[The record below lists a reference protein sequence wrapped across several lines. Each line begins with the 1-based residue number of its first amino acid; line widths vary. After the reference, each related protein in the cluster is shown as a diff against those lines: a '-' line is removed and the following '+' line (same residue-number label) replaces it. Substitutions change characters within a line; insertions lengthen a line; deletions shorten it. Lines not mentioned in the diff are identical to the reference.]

1 MSSRTSDLLKDSKP
15 EHHDSGSDANA
26 QPLSLTSVSDKPKSS
41 PAPAKTDVAAATPAA
56 EKPAAPTLSSASLFT
71 TSLAKPT
78 AAAPMSKLASLVS
91 TNNEAQTRF
100 EEKKNAN
107 VFERF
112 GMGAVENLKGQAQ
125 GLSEMAFGKR
135 DTMDELN
142 STLTGKKTGNEHALI
157 NVTKTTL
164 TVGGVVKDLA
174 ADTVGL
180 GDGKTSAALSR
191 AITKAK
197 DDFNKGSLGDKAE
210 MAGSAF
216 AFLGTLAIGG
226 GGTAKGT
233 AGLATDVRAMR
244 TLIQTEKQTAAL
256 TEAVSGMRALRATEK
271 VVAAVDRMAV
281 AGGDDLTR
289 IAATTAKTTT
299 VAQPGTFTRAFS
311 WMREEARSLAN
322 TFVMPGMEP
331 ALAGGA
337 PMRLSSRTLPT
348 LERTPGTLLRAPVED
363 AALAGR
369 KLGATPLSRIGGTAD
384 NLVPGVTRTEVKLPG
399 LAADAKGAVP
409 KHVEVPTVRPHA
421 EVPAVKPVVEA
432 PSVSIT
438 HVEVPPAKVPGAVEV
453 PPVKAHGVEVKAPHR
468 VEAPA
473 AEVPSA
479 KLPKSGETVVDDV
492 ATRKPA
498 ATDAKVAPKTGE
510 TVVPPAGET
519 KIVPPAGETKIV
531 PPAGETKIVPPA
543 GETKIV
549 PPAGETKIVPP
560 AGETKIVPPAGE
572 TKIVAPTETPAP
584 RLPGASHVDDVKPS
598 VSRLEDASTAPKAPA
613 SVIDD
618 VKTAPN
624 APATIIDDA
633 TAAPKPPAAKTN
645 AVEPLN
651 PAERP
656 AVKPSEV
663 RPTEVKPAE
672 VRAVETPAVE
682 IRPLEVPPSAV
693 APKLEA
699 GVAKSVENVDQRIA
713 RITDNLAGPEAA
725 AVRENLTVLQ
735 TNTRQLVNSADD
747 AAKVNANIDRA
758 LKNLEVAVGKNPVA
772 DDIAKLARETREL
785 QTSVST
791 SRNLAVVEKNS
802 QVLVQTGDDI
812 AREITAIGPK
822 AGPAAAEDVK
832 EIARLGQNLGKGAD
846 DLVIVKQINER
857 VSNIARTGEQDV
869 ADDIARALKPSLQK
883 AEGAAL
889 ESATAKA
896 ATKLEQRV
904 TALTEKMAGP
914 ESALARQ
921 DVATIQRNV
930 QKLLSGTD
938 EAAATRNIERALTD
952 LRNSGGNS
960 KYADDIAKLTQET
973 REVQQAVSVSRNA
986 VAVERNA
993 QTLATTGKTLGD
1005 DALRLGADP
1014 AKVAAKADLDE
1025 IARLSQNLGKGG
1037 DDIIA
1042 VNKINERIANIS
1054 KNVSTEVAD
1063 DISRTLKPSI
1073 QKVEATA
1080 IENGALKSA
1089 NRLEQSIAKVAES
1102 VTGPEGAAIRNNL
1115 ETIQRATR
1123 GLVNGTDNAAV
1134 HSEDIARA
1142 IKNLESVGAKTGA
1155 ADDIARVAQETR
1167 ELQQTVSA
1175 SRRLTSLENTTK
1187 TLAGEGRNIGDE
1199 AARLSTVPGAK
1210 AVKGD
1215 LDEISRLSN
1224 NLGKTGDDLETVRK
1238 INDRI
1243 ANIGR
1248 TGGADIAD
1256 DVARNLTPKVQ
1267 KAEATAVEASR
1278 MKSAHTLTTAVETEA
1293 KAVSEVTKD
1302 IIKGL
1307 DTKTTNGRV
1316 LQQQLQAIQRTADE
1330 LPTAVNPATEATR
1343 LRTMVQAV
1351 EKSVPATERAALKA
1365 TVNNL
1370 DNAATELTAVRTMGQ
1385 QSRVIEEAA
1394 TTLRGTVAK
1403 FQDDVTRGAAV
1414 VKPGTEESV
1423 RRAIQTVETN
1433 SASVTSKLGTTQRID
1448 SEVRALRNAATQL
1461 EEAGQVQLARQ
1472 VSTEVKALEKAE
1484 TIRGLEITSQQ
1495 GPILSNIAYNQTL
1508 ATRTIEQ
1515 VERDLTSLKAF
1526 GNIRG
1531 VGRLDTISEL
1541 HENLQMLRFL
1551 AKNDARLMTYVDDA
1565 QQALAKI
1572 EMSALSKG
1580 SRALDANTSKLLA
1593 MAEAGDVQALN
1604 KLFIRGLQSDTW
1616 NMRSLA
1622 ASAYSEP
1629 GALLGRIGT
1638 AGLNNITAAG
1648 RVMLRPEAYGILA
1661 RSTGNA
1667 AMVAGG
1673 ATMLY
1678 GNFKYHSQLLLNAI
1692 ERQMQEAP
1700 AISASTTLEKTQS
1713 GDADKSVEAPVANPE
1728 LRESRDN
1735 SQNPVDKNNDTD
1747 RRADLDFAPSVGAIS
1762 RRINF
1767 SSNGTGIAARFS
1779 FSPDDLDAEQ
1789 KIESIIETG
1798 KIRRWAQLG
1807 VVPVAPEAPVTQN
1820 IPVAKT
1826 IRIKG
1831 ADGVSSD
1838 PNSHQKTAVTNFSF
1852 TRAMA
1857 LTNQLKLMTGNG
1869 DNRGGSS
1876 RGTGT
1881 VFGGGPNPS
1890 APSLS
1895 QNLRTMVAYNSLR
1908 TDGNTSA
1915 TTHRESTEGS
1925 GIDQSTSSGGSNT
1938 VPQGPTVAALQSNPP
1953 AMVTASAPTS
1963 VSASSSDPDN
1973 GVDDASEQQA
1983 V

>member
-56 EKPAAPTLSSASLFT
+56 EKPAAPTLSTASLFT
-71 TSLAKPT
+71 ASLAKPT

-271 VVAAVDRMAV
+271 VVAAVDRVAV

-348 LERTPGTLLRAPVED
+348 LERTPGTILRAPVED

-369 KLGATPLSRIGGTAD
+369 KLGATPLTRIGSTAD

-421 EVPAVKPVVEA
+421 EVPAVKPVGEA

-492 ATRKPA
+492 AARKPA
-498 ATDAKVAPKTGE
+498 TTDAKVAPKTGE
-510 TVVPPAGET
+510 TVVPPAGEA
-519 KIVPPAGETKIV
+519 KIVPPAGE
-531 PPAGETKIVPPA
+531 A
-543 GETKIV
+543 
-549 PPAGETKIVPP
+549 KIVPP

-572 TKIVAPTETPAP
+572 TKIVAPTEVSAP
-584 RLPGASHVDDVKPS
+584 RVPGASHVDDVKPP
-598 VSRLEDASTAPKAPA
+598 VSRLEDASAAPKAPASVIEDAANAPKAPA

-618 VKTAPN
+618 VKTTPN

-633 TAAPKPPAAKTN
+633 TAAPKTPVAKTN
-645 AVEPLN
+645 TVEPLN

-713 RITDNLAGPEAA
+713 RITENLAGPEAA

-747 AAKVNANIDRA
+747 AAKVNANIDQA
-758 LKNLEVAVGKNPVA
+758 LRNLEVAVGKNPVA
-772 DDIAKLARETREL
+772 DDVAKLARETREL

-857 VSNIARTGEQDV
+857 VSNIARTGGQDV

-973 REVQQAVSVSRNA
+973 REVQQVVSVSRNA

-1089 NRLEQSIAKVAES
+1089 NRLEQSIARVAES

-1123 GLVNGTDNAAV
+1123 GLVNGTDNAAA

-1616 NMRSLA
+1616 NIRSLA

-1692 ERQMQEAP
+1692 ERQMQAAP
-1700 AISASTTLEKTQS
+1700 TMGASTTLEKTQS
-1713 GDADKSVEAPVANPE
+1713 GDADKSAEAPVANPE

-1735 SQNPVDKNNDTD
+1735 SQNPVDTNKDTD

-1807 VVPVAPEAPVTQN
+1807 AVPVAPEAPVTQN

-1831 ADGVSSD
+1831 SDGVSSD

-1915 TTHRESTEGS
+1915 TTHRESTEDS

-1973 GVDDASEQQA
+1973 GVEDASEQQA